1 MTTPT
6 PASDEVRDLSDND
19 ILRAAL
25 FAAAWAAHEVLPDP
39 GDLAVARS
47 EGYPLRIVPLLDG
60 RILVT
65 AAHAPTCPLITSGGQ
80 SLCDDL
86 NCL

>member
-1 MTTPT
+1 MTTSKPN
-6 PASDEVRDLSDND
+6 EVRDLSDND

-25 FAAAWAAHEVLPDP
+25 MTATWAAHEVLLDPD
-39 GDLAVARS
+39 DLATARTQ
-47 EGYPLRIVPLLDG
+47 GHPLRIIHLPDG

-86 NCL
+86 NCE